1 VLKDFPL
8 DAECNDSVTNTIH
21 PSACEAAVAVRLARE
36 HNREDAMIEW
46 VFANQPSLT
55 PDLVKQAA
63 REVGQVPDFDAKYAS
78 TLELVK
84 RDIAL
89 GKRFGVRATPTFFI
103 DGLKLD
109 GALPPQY
116 FQQAIEYELQHVR
129 AKSERQ

>member
-1 VLKDFPL
+1 
-8 DAECNDSVTNTIH
+8 
-21 PSACEAAVAVRLARE
+21 
-36 HNREDAMIEW
+36 MIEW

-89 GKRFGVRATPTFFI
+89 GKQFGVRATPTFFI

-116 FQQAIEYELQHVR
+116 FQQAIEYELNR
-129 AKSERQ
+129 AKSK

>member
-1 VLKDFPL
+1 M
-8 DAECNDSVTNTIH
+8 
-21 PSACEAAVAVRLARE
+21 RLARE

-63 REVGQVPDFDAKYAS
+63 REVGQVPDFDARYAS

-89 GKRFGVRATPTFFI
+89 GKQFGVRATPTFFI

-109 GALPPQY
+109 GAPAAAVLPAGDRSLSQMR
-116 FQQAIEYELQHVR
+116 R
-129 AKSERQ
+129 AKSSGNEPIDARRRRE